1 MMVGSGCSVMVGSGC
16 CVMMGVSAVDGG
28 EWV

>member
-1 MMVGSGCSVMVGSGC
+1 MVGSGCSVMVGSGC